1 MFVFMRTVFL
11 ALFGFLLL
19 GTAVQA
25 VEVNELPGYSRM
37 TVSADFE
44 EFLSKDKNLVRQ
56 LEEDTELSRLVMTR
70 PVLQKQLM
78 EKKVTIDELVE
89 TYFPNRDAK
98 NEDDD
103 QRSAL

>member
-1 MFVFMRTVFL
+1 MFVFMRTIFVSILSFI
-11 ALFGFLLL
+11 LFATG
-19 GTAVQA
+19 VQA

-44 EFLSKDKNLVRQ
+44 EFLSKDKSLVRK

-98 NEDDD
+98 NAKDAEK
-103 QRSAL
+103 